1 MNEINKFYQSLIQDI
16 IAFQA
21 SNEEG
26 DTQEQIFTRIAI
38 YMLSDAGETENAD
51 VAIRVKICSWV
62 SPSSLL
68 AWKAMISCI
77 KDW

>member
-26 DTQEQIFTRIAI
+26 DTQEQIFTR
-38 YMLSDAGETENAD
+38 MT
-51 VAIRVKICSWV
+51 RKI
-62 SPSSLL
+62 LE
-68 AWKAMISCI
+68 KRDNI
-77 KDW
+77 K